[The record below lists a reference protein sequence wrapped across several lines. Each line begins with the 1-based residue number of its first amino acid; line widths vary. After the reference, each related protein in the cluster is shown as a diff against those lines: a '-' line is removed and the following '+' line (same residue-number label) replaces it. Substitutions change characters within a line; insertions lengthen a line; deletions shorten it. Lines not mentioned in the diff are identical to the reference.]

1 VATEP
6 AFGSITVVTVDQG
19 GSAPAGACYTLGAA
33 PGFFAANGTC
43 GGADGTVVFSGFW
56 ARDGNV
62 QPTQP
67 AIGLGCQ
74 VNGAI
79 PPLTFSKA
87 KPTQELT
94 VADTFQPAANARN
107 GQPAVTTAQGTR
119 DAATRLGTDLP
130 LVATNALSASVRGNA
145 ERG

>member
-1 VATEP
+1 MLAALCLVPGARAQVEGTSVATEP

-19 GSAPAGACYTLGAA
+19 GSAP
-33 PGFFAANGTC
+33 GFFAANGTC
-43 GGADGTVVFSGFW
+43 SGADGTV
-56 ARDGNV
+56 
-62 QPTQP
+62 T
-67 AIGLGCQ
+67 
-74 VNGAI
+74 
-79 PPLTFSKA
+79 
-87 KPTQELT
+87 
-94 VADTFQPAANARN
+94 DTCQPAANARN